1 MISQNLLTLRR
12 RNRLSQED
20 VAERVGVS
28 RQAVAKWEAGE
39 TVPDLANCIALA
51 QMYNVTLDDL
61 VNYRSEEHE
70 GLNIPPSGKYLFDA
84 VTVGEKGQIVI
95 PIKARRVFGIK
106 PGDRLI
112 FLGDI
117 ARGLALVKE
126 KDLLVLLNSRE

>member
-1 MISQNLLTLRR
+1 MISKNLLVLRKR
-12 RNRLSQED
+12 HGLSQEE

-39 TVPDLANCIALA
+39 TIPDLTNCMALT
-51 QMYNVTLDDL
+51 QLYGITLDDL
-61 VNYRSEEHE
+61 VHYRSEEHE
-70 GLNIPPSGKYLFDA
+70 GLDIPPRGKYLFDA

>member
-1 MISQNLLTLRR
+1 MISENLLVLRKR
-12 RNRLSQED
+12 QGLSQED
-20 VAERVGVS
+20 VAERIGVS

-39 TVPDLANCIALA
+39 TIPDLTNSIALA
-51 QMYNVTLDDL
+51 KMYDVTLDDL

-70 GLNIPPSGKYLFDA
+70 GLDIPPSGKYLFGA

-95 PIKARRVFGIK
+95 PVKARRVFGIK

-117 ARGLALVKE
+117 AQGLALIKE
-126 KDLLVLLNSRE
+126 DSLLAMLDNKE

>member
-1 MISQNLLTLRR
+1 MISKNLLVLRKR
-12 RNRLSQED
+12 HGLSQEE

-39 TVPDLANCIALA
+39 TIPDLTNCMALT
-51 QMYNVTLDDL
+51 QLYDITLDDL

-70 GLNIPPSGKYLFDA
+70 GLDIPPRGKYLFGA
-84 VTVGEKGQIVI
+84 VNVGEKGQIVI

-126 KDLLVLLNSRE
+126 KDLLALLNSRE

>member
-39 TVPDLANCIALA
+39 TVPDLTNCVALA
-51 QMYNVTLDDL
+51 QMYDVTLDDL

-70 GLNIPPSGKYLFDA
+70 GLDIPPSGKYLFGA

-95 PIKARRVFGIK
+95 PVKARRVFGIK

-117 ARGLALVKE
+117 ARGLAIIKE
-126 KDLLVLLNSRE
+126 KDLLAMLNNKE